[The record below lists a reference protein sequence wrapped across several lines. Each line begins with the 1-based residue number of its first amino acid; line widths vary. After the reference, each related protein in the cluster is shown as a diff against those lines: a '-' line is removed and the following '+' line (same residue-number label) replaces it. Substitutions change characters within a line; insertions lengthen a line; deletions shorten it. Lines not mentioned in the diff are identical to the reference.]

1 MAKKKSSAQCSQAG
15 RALAECRWS
24 AKKKQTTAKQTSAK
38 KKKKQT
44 KAPVRKSRR
53 LQGKA
58 PITVPKEKARR
69 KKPKKKKAMKRSAA
83 SKKIENILVP
93 GLNPKKG
100 DMRSFLEQ
108 QRAMWL

>member
-1 MAKKKSSAQCSQAG
+1 MVKKKSSAQCSQAG
-15 RALAECRWS
+15 KALAECRW
-24 AKKKQTTAKQTSAK
+24 TAKQTKAK
-38 KKKKQT
+38 AKQTKAKAKKKKQT
-44 KAPVRKSRR
+44 KAQVRKSRR

-58 PITVPKEKARR
+58 PITAK

-100 DMRSFLEQ
+100 DMRSFLDQ

>member
-24 AKKKQTTAKQTSAK
+24 AKQTTAKQTSAK
-38 KKKKQT
+38 QTSAKKKKQT

-58 PITVPKEKARR
+58 PITAK

-100 DMRSFLEQ
+100 DMRSFLDQ

>member
-24 AKKKQTTAKQTSAK
+24 AKQTTAKQTTA

-58 PITVPKEKARR
+58 PITAK

-100 DMRSFLEQ
+100 DMRSFLDQ

>member
-1 MAKKKSSAQCSQAG
+1 MVKKKSSAQCSQAG
-15 RALAECRWS
+15 KALAECRWT
-24 AKKKQTTAKQTSAK
+24 AKKKKAKKKKQTKA
-38 KKKKQT
+38 KQT

-58 PITVPKEKARR
+58 PITAK

-100 DMRSFLEQ
+100 DMRSFLDQ

>member
-1 MAKKKSSAQCSQAG
+1 MVKKKSSAQCSQAG

-24 AKKKQTTAKQTSAK
+24 AKQTKAEKKKA

-58 PITVPKEKARR
+58 PITAPKR
-69 KKPKKKKAMKRSAA
+69 KPKKKKAMKRSAA

-100 DMRSFLEQ
+100 DMRSFLDQ

>member
-15 RALAECRWS
+15 RALAECRWT
-24 AKKKQTTAKQTSAK
+24 AKQTTAKQTTA

-58 PITVPKEKARR
+58 PITAK
-69 KKPKKKKAMKRSAA
+69 KKPKKKKAMKRSVA

-100 DMRSFLEQ
+100 DMRSFLDQ